1 MGYSCAVKA
10 ALVYDAIS
18 SLIGGTASNAMPDG
32 GFHERS
38 NVEHEDGAITGS
50 VFKRV
55 GILTHAERAARAA
68 EMGPNCKPEWI
79 GDPCRRAGAFKISSD
94 GKIVRFP
101 GLTKAQRAAAEQKGA
116 ALFTT
121 RYGGSGFE

>member
-18 SLIGGTASNAMPDG
+18 ELIGGTASNAMPDG

-38 NVEHEDGAITGS
+38 NVEHADGAITGT

-55 GILTHAERAARAA
+55 GILTDAERAARAA

-79 GDPCRRAGAFKISSD
+79 GDPCRRAGAFKITGD

-101 GLTKAQRAAAEQKGA
+101 GLSKVQRAKAEQIGA
-116 ALFTT
+116 EQFTA
-121 RYGGSGFE
+121 RYEAA